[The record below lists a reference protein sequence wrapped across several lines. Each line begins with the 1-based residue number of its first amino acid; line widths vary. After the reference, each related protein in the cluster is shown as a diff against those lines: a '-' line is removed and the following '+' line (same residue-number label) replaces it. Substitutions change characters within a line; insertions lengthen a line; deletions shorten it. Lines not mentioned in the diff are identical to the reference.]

1 MYVKLCPIRIFWED
15 ISRQMSKVHSNLYSY
30 DRSYLFISLL
40 ESGSFIVR
48 SLQLAVW
55 LELGLQWNCFA
66 CDFRRKGNLL

>member
-55 LELGLQWNCFA
+55 F
-66 CDFRRKGNLL
+66 